1 MAADSTNIL
10 REYLVALGFKVDAA
24 SEKKADA
31 SLTKMDVRVTKLA
44 KGLLGVAVA
53 AKVMATAFAYEME
66 KLYYAGRKADTTVGN
81 LKALDYGFRQ
91 VGGSGGVM
99 QKALQGMAMAIRQ
112 NPGLVGV
119 LTQLGVKHQGRDQ
132 ADVMRDL
139 VEQLNK
145 MPFFVGSQ
153 FAEMFGIDPDTLLTL
168 QTYQKEM
175 DAAIAK
181 RKQWAKDLGVDEEK
195 AAAAGRQYASSL
207 REIWERVGLLSD
219 ALSIQL
225 LPAMQSF
232 ANFTIDILNN
242 MTKLVTTFKSWE
254 DFAERFWE
262 GITGKQK
269 GGGVQ
274 LSEDS
279 QIRLGRAGDPYEA
292 PSWWQRMKDS
302 WGSMR
307 GGSKPAAASPAP
319 VAAATP
325 GVDSSTL
332 STLEKKQAY
341 LAALEAKYGLPAG
354 ILDRVWNKESK
365 RGDPRFMKSSAG
377 AEGHFQFMPAAQK
390 DYGLDDP
397 YDFEKSA
404 NAAARYYKNMHRK
417 YGGDSALAAAAYN
430 WGPGNVD
437 KYRLGKATM
446 PAETTDYVKSVAG
459 VEITNH
465 ISVQGVSDPK
475 AAADFVTDGQARV
488 NADLVRNLSPRV
500 Q

>member
-24 SEKKADA
+24 SEKKADTSMA
-31 SLTKMDVRVTKLA
+31 KMDARVSQLA
-44 KGLLGVAVA
+44 KGLLGVATA

-119 LTQLGVKHQGRDQ
+119 LTQLGIKHQGRDQ
-132 ADVMRDL
+132 ADVFRDL
-139 VEQLNK
+139 VTQLNK
-145 MPFFVGSQ
+145 MPFHIGSQ

-168 QTYQKEM
+168 QTYQQEM

-195 AAAAGRQYASSL
+195 AAAAGREYASML
-207 REIWERVGLLSD
+207 REIWERVGLLSN
-219 ALSIQL
+219 ALSIKL
-225 LPAMQSF
+225 LPAMRDF
-232 ANFTIDILNN
+232 AALTIDVLNDL
-242 MTKLVTTFKSWE
+242 TKMVTQFKSWE

-269 GGGVQ
+269 GGGVV

-292 PSWWQRMKDS
+292 PSWWQRMMDS
-302 WGSMR
+302 KKRFFG
-307 GGSKPAAASPAP
+307 GGSKSPAAPTP
-319 VAAATP
+319 VAPATP
-325 GVDSSTL
+325 GVDSSSL

-341 LAALEAKYGLPAG
+341 LAALEGKYGLPAG
-354 ILDRVWNKESK
+354 MLDRVWAKESL
-365 RGDPRFMKSSAG
+365 RGDPKWMLSNKG
-377 AEGHFQFMPAAQK
+377 AQGHFQFMPDAAK

-397 YDFEKSA
+397 YNFEKSA
-404 NAAARYYKNMHRK
+404 DAAARYYRNMHRK
-417 YGGDSALAAAAYN
+417 YGGNSALAAAAYN

-446 PAETTDYVKSVAG
+446 PAETMDYVKSVAG

-475 AAADFVTDGQARV
+475 AAAGFVTDSQARV
-488 NADLVRNLSPRV
+488 NADIVRNLSPRV